1 MTFPPSIVF
10 VRFEFQRPC
19 RRFLSRLFLLV
30 ESLLQEGQQVRRVLT
45 NPSVRRLLRK
55 RVFHHRERLR
65 FRPKERLRSPLT

>member
-1 MTFPPSIVF
+1 MTFPPSIAF

-19 RRFLSRLFLLV
+19 KRFRSQLFLPV
-30 ESLLQEGQQVRRVLT
+30 ESLLQGGQQVRRVQT
-45 NPSVRRLLRK
+45 NPSVRRLHRK